1 MKAIIEFIK
10 QRKTSFV
17 VFAFIFV
24 NIFKL
29 SLFDFFLLGDRATVL
44 NLLYKALIS
53 APLVVLAVYFLFK
66 FRKKAGF
73 IAFYVVQTI
82 YILANMA
89 YYTYFH
95 SFMHI
100 TQWVSLL
107 FEGFTVAKNLMV
119 PLDREMLLVFI
130 DLPIFIY
137 IVSKFPVLREIRFR
151 MKKLNILAVCVATV
165 VLFFAEISYFGN
177 DQTKAAFNENATT
190 TETQIV
196 EQYGIMANEI
206 VNTITNN
213 SDKELPSKLKYGEE
227 QTSAG
232 RTAEK
237 PNIIFIQV
245 EALDGSI
252 IDTKYNG
259 EFVAPFLNSLSNN
272 AVYYPYTLSYHMGG
286 GTSDAEFSAI
296 NSIEPFENY
305 PAIKIPDYDFNNS
318 FVKRLS
324 DSGYDTLAFHG
335 NLSTFFSRDVAFSK
349 MGYHKFWDST
359 ALGLTEKGW
368 GAEDKDVFDGA
379 LKVLENTKQ
388 PFYSHIITMSSHMPF
403 TNVLNYENNAFFSG
417 IKDEKVRNYFNSM
430 RYVDS
435 AIKSFVEEVKA
446 KYKNAYI
453 FIMGDH
459 LSGITADEYTQ
470 SGFVLD
476 NRFFEF
482 VPLFIVTP
490 DQRAYKEQKEA
501 ASFLDISPTV
511 LYLSNI
517 KFSFLSNGHNLLN
530 LGEKANKIPYKQFEY
545 DRNFLFNKVI
555 SQKKP

>member
-1 MKAIIEFIK
+1 MKAIEFIK
-10 QRKTSFV
+10 QRKNTFIVFSF
-17 VFAFIFV
+17 ILI
-24 NIFKL
+24 NIVKL
-29 SLFDFFLLGDRATVL
+29 SLFDYFLLGDRASVI
-44 NLLYKALIS
+44 NLLYKVFVS
-53 APLVVLAVYFLFK
+53 APLVVIIVYLLFK
-66 FRKKAGF
+66 LKSKAAL

-100 TQWVSLL
+100 TQWVGLL

-119 PLDREMLLVFI
+119 PLDREMLLVLI
-130 DLPIFIY
+130 DLPLFIY
-137 IVSKFPVLREIRFR
+137 IVSKFLVLREIRFK
-151 MKKLNILAVCVATV
+151 MKKLNILAACTAAM
-165 VLFFAEISYFGN
+165 VLIFAEISYYGT

-196 EQYGIMANEI
+196 EQYGTMANEI
-206 VNTITNN
+206 LNTITNN

-227 QTSAG
+227 QKSEG
-232 RTAEK
+232 KNAEK

-245 EALDGSI
+245 EAMDGSI
-252 IDTKYNG
+252 INTKYND
-259 EFVAPFLNSLSNN
+259 EFVTPFLNSLSNN
-272 AVYYPYTLSYHMGG
+272 SIYYPYTLSYHMGG

-296 NSIEPFENY
+296 NSVEPFENY

-318 FVKRLS
+318 FVKRLA
-324 DSGYDTLAFHG
+324 DNGYDTLAFHG
-335 NLSTFFSRDVAFSK
+335 NSSTFFARDVAFAK
-349 MGYHKFWDST
+349 MGYQKFWDITS
-359 ALGLTEKGW
+359 LDLTEKGW
-368 GAEDKDVFDGA
+368 GAEDKDVFNGA

-403 TNVLNYENNAFFSG
+403 TNVLNYENNSFFSD

-430 RYVDS
+430 HYVDS
-435 AIKSFVEEVKA
+435 AIKSFVEEIKA
-446 KYKNAYI
+446 KYKNSYI

-459 LSGITADEYTQ
+459 LSGITSDEYTQ
-470 SGFVLD
+470 SGFILD

-482 VPLFIVTP
+482 VPLFVVTP
-490 DQRAYKEQKEA
+490 DSKAYKEQKET

-511 LYLSNI
+511 LNVSGI
-517 KFSFLSNGHNLLN
+517 PFSVLSNGHNLLN
-530 LGEKANKIPYKQFEY
+530 LGEKANKIPYKQFSY
-545 DRNFLFNKVI
+545 DRDFLYNKVN